1 MQFVSTLLGFLGF
14 AALAL
19 GLPATDNS
27 ETAGADPAVTVKLPY
42 PVEPFT
48 FNGTIDGHEVYLVG
62 SIDEQ
67 LEHMEKTYPDFDRN
81 NFQAV
86 RADIPETKHE
96 TRSVNNKVGMGQ
108 CCDEPQM
115 QSHGWNYVSSVDISF
130 AAAQLAGYE
139 GGCPVQPHRCV
150 FFTRSGR
157 AGIHL
162 CNDNTYF
169 ISPSCKYLSSY
180 AVDIRDHCGKGFATS
195 NGLEARSCGQQFDTD
210 GYNVVVVYEI

>member
-67 LEHMEKTYPDFDRN
+67 LEHMEKTYPDFDP
-81 NFQAV
+81 QA
-86 RADIPETKHE
+86 A
-96 TRSVNNKVGMGQ
+96 N
-108 CCDEPQM
+108 
-115 QSHGWNYVSSVDISF
+115 IS
-130 AAAQLAGYE
+130 L
-139 GGCPVQPHRCV
+139 H
-150 FFTRSGR
+150 T
-157 AGIHL
+157 
-162 CNDNTYF
+162 
-169 ISPSCKYLSSY
+169 PS
-180 AVDIRDHCGKGFATS
+180 IFATTAER
-195 NGLEARSCGQQFDTD
+195 GLPLVTA
-210 GYNVVVVYEI
+210 